1 MSRRLLALNVVLAI
15 VSIVLVAGIVR
26 TLIVRRALP
35 TPAAPRTATV
45 PAPAPAPAPATENV
59 DPGLSGYAV
68 IAARNLFNPAR
79 SETAVATAP
88 VAKPILHGVVMDG
101 AKSRAFL
108 EDPAAKRVAGYS
120 AGDMIGGGRIQRI
133 SDDRVVIA
141 RDEGLLEVLLHDPS
155 KPRAT
160 AVTAAP
166 TQQAPTGAPTPPP
179 EVPSQVA
186 PSAPVRS
193 RQSSA
198 PLPVPSASGVPDSGG
213 APGGNRFYFGDTVR
227 Q

>member
-15 VSIVLVAGIVR
+15 VSIALAAGIVR

-35 TPAAPRTATV
+35 TPAASRTATV
-45 PAPAPAPAPATENV
+45 PASASARENV

-68 IAARNLFNPAR
+68 IAARNLFNPDR

-88 VAKPILHGVVMDG
+88 VAKPILHGVVIDG

-133 SDDRVVIA
+133 GDDRVVIA
-141 RDEGLLEVLLHDPS
+141 RPEGLLEVLLRDPS
-155 KPRAT
+155 KPRAA

-193 RQSSA
+193 RRSSA
-198 PLPVPSASGVPDSGG
+198 PLPAPSASGVPDSGG
-213 APGGNRFYFGDTVR
+213 APGGNRFYFADTVR

>member
-1 MSRRLLALNVVLAI
+1 MSRRLLALNIVLAI

-45 PAPAPAPAPATENV
+45 PAPAPAPATENV

-108 EDPAAKRVAGYS
+108 EDPATKRVAGYS

-133 SDDRVVIA
+133 SDDRVVID
-141 RDEGLLEVLLHDPS
+141 RDAN
-155 KPRAT
+155 AT
-160 AVTAAP
+160 
-166 TQQAPTGAPTPPP
+166 TGGAIT
-179 EVPSQVA
+179 S
-186 PSAPVRS
+186 RS
-193 RQSSA
+193 
-198 PLPVPSASGVPDSGG
+198 VSASPI
-213 APGGNRFYFGDTVR
+213 APILCPATCTIRFWSSRFRRGSRRKSFLLRRYRSTIGQQMTLIPSRVLHP
-227 Q
+227 

>member
-15 VSIVLVAGIVR
+15 VSIALAAGIVR
-26 TLIVRRALP
+26 TLVVRRALP

-45 PAPAPAPAPATENV
+45 PAPATQNV
-59 DPGLSGYAV
+59 DSDPSGYAV
-68 IAARNLFNPAR
+68 IAARNLFNPNR
-79 SETAVATAP
+79 SETAVAMAP
-88 VAKPILHGVVMDG
+88 VSKPILHGVVIDG

-108 EDPAAKRVAGYS
+108 EDPATKRVASYS
-120 AGDMIGGGRIQRI
+120 AGDMVGGGRIEQI

-141 RDEGLLEVLLHDPS
+141 RPEGLLEVLLRDPS
-155 KPRAT
+155 KPRAI

-186 PSAPVRS
+186 PSTPVRS

-198 PLPVPSASGVPDSGG
+198 PLPAPSASGG
-213 APGGNRFYFGDTVR
+213 APSGNRFYFPDTVR

>member
-15 VSIVLVAGIVR
+15 VSMALAAGILR

-35 TPAAPRTATV
+35 TSAALRTATV
-45 PAPAPAPAPATENV
+45 SAPAPATGNL
-59 DPGLSGYAV
+59 DPGLSGYTV
-68 IAARNLFNPAR
+68 IAARNLFNPDR

-88 VAKPILHGVVMDG
+88 AAKPILHGVVIDG

-141 RDEGLLEVLLHDPS
+141 RAEGLLEVLLRDPS

-193 RQSSA
+193 RRSSV
-198 PLPVPSASGVPDSGG
+198 PLAAPSASGVPDSGG
-213 APGGNRFYFGDTVR
+213 APGGNRFYFPDTAR

>member
-1 MSRRLLALNVVLAI
+1 MSRRLLALNIVLAI
-15 VSIVLVAGIVR
+15 LSIALAAGIVR

-35 TPAAPRTATV
+35 TPAAPRAAT
-45 PAPAPAPAPATENV
+45 APAPPPATENA
-59 DPGLSGYAV
+59 DSGLSGYAV
-68 IAARNLFNPAR
+68 IAARNLFNPDR

-88 VAKPILHGVVMDG
+88 VVAKPILHGVVIDG
-101 AKSRAFL
+101 VKSRAFL

-141 RDEGLLEVLLHDPS
+141 RPEGLLEVLLRDPS
-155 KPRAT
+155 KPKAT

-198 PLPVPSASGVPDSGG
+198 ALPAPSASGVPISGMP
-213 APGGNRFYFGDTVR
+213 PGGNRFYFPDTAR

>member
-15 VSIVLVAGIVR
+15 VSMALAAGIVR

-45 PAPAPAPAPATENV
+45 AAPARATENV

-68 IAARNLFNPAR
+68 IAARNLFNPER

-88 VAKPILHGVVMDG
+88 VAKPILHGVVIDG

-133 SDDRVVIA
+133 GDDRVVIA
-141 RDEGLLEVLLHDPS
+141 RPEGLLEVLLRDPS
-155 KPRAT
+155 KPRAP

-198 PLPVPSASGVPDSGG
+198 PLPVPSPSGVPDSGG

>member
-15 VSIVLVAGIVR
+15 VSIALAAGIVR
-26 TLIVRRALP
+26 TLTVRRTLP
-35 TPAAPRTATV
+35 TPAAPRPAAV
-45 PAPAPAPAPATENV
+45 SAPAPARENLA
-59 DPGLSGYAV
+59 PGLSGYAL

-79 SETAVATAP
+79 SETAVVAAAP

-120 AGDMIGGGRIQRI
+120 TGDMVGGGRIQQI

-141 RDEGLLEVLLHDPS
+141 RPEGLLEVLLRDPS

-166 TQQAPTGAPTPPP
+166 TQQAPTPP

-193 RQSSA
+193 PARLDNLDSRGPGAVHDRLQSGKS
-198 PLPVPSASGVPDSGG
+198 
-213 APGGNRFYFGDTVR
+213 
-227 Q
+227 

>member
-15 VSIVLVAGIVR
+15 VSMALAAGIVR

-45 PAPAPAPAPATENV
+45 SAPAPATENV
-59 DPGLSGYAV
+59 HSGLSGYAV
-68 IAARNLFNPAR
+68 IAARNLFNPDR
-79 SETAVATAP
+79 SETAVAMAP
-88 VAKPILHGVVMDG
+88 VAKPILHGVVIDG

-141 RDEGLLEVLLHDPS
+141 RADGLLEVLLRDPS

-193 RQSSA
+193 RQSST
-198 PLPVPSASGVPDSGG
+198 PLPASSTSGVPDSGG
-213 APGGNRFYFGDTVR
+213 APAGRRFYFPDTVR

>member
-15 VSIVLVAGIVR
+15 VSIALAAGIVR

-45 PAPAPAPAPATENV
+45 SAPAPATENV
-59 DPGLSGYAV
+59 HPGLSGYAV
-68 IAARNLFNPAR
+68 IAARNLFNPNR
-79 SETAVATAP
+79 SETAVANAP
-88 VAKPILHGVVMDG
+88 VGKPFLHGVVMDG

-120 AGDMIGGGRIQRI
+120 VGDMIGGGQIQRI
-133 SDDRVVIA
+133 EDDRVVIA
-141 RDEGLLEVLLHDPS
+141 RPEGLLEVLLRDPS

-166 TQQAPTGAPTPPP
+166 TQQAPTGAPTSPP

-186 PSAPVRS
+186 PSEPVRS
-193 RQSSA
+193 RRSSA
-198 PLPVPSASGVPDSGG
+198 PLPAPSASGVPDSGG
-213 APGGNRFYFGDTVR
+213 APGGNRFYFPDTAR

>member
-15 VSIVLVAGIVR
+15 VSIALAAGIVR

-45 PAPAPAPAPATENV
+45 PAPAPATENL

-68 IAARNLFNPAR
+68 IAARNLFNPDR
-79 SETAVATAP
+79 SETAVATALVP

-120 AGDMIGGGRIQRI
+120 AGDMIGGGRIQQI

-141 RDEGLLEVLLHDPS
+141 RPEGLLEVLLRDPS

-166 TQQAPTGAPTPPP
+166 PQQAPTGAPTPPP

-193 RQSSA
+193 RQSGA
-198 PLPVPSASGVPDSGG
+198 
-213 APGGNRFYFGDTVR
+213 APGGNRFYFGDTAK

>member
-15 VSIVLVAGIVR
+15 VSIALIAGIER

-45 PAPAPAPAPATENV
+45 PAPAPASENV
-59 DPGLSGYAV
+59 DPGLSGYAA
-68 IAARNLFNPAR
+68 IAARNLFNPGR
-79 SETAVATAP
+79 SDTAVATALVP

-120 AGDMIGGGRIQRI
+120 AGDMIGGGQIQRV

-141 RDEGLLEVLLHDPS
+141 RPEGRLEVLLRDPS
-155 KPRAT
+155 KPKAP

-166 TQQAPTGAPTPPP
+166 TQQTPTQQTPTQQVPTQQASPGAPTPPP

-193 RQSSA
+193 RQSGA
-198 PLPVPSASGVPDSGG
+198 
-213 APGGNRFYFGDTVR
+213 APGGNRFYFGDTAK